1 MLLKECRRTSHC
13 GATGWVVSLE
23 RWDSGSIPSLVQW
36 VKDPALPHLRHTS
49 QLRLRSY
56 PWPGNSYARGQPKKR
71 KRKRKNAIPE
81 VGIINA
87 NSHYVYES
95 LGVLEYTTNTLSL
108 PIPLVRRRK
117 ILSVNLSL

>member
-1 MLLKECRRTSHC
+1 MGLAASCEYWK
-13 GATGWVVSLE
+13 V
-23 RWDSGSIPSLVQW
+23 GSISVQAQW
-36 VKDPALPHLRHTS
+36 VKDLAFT
-49 QLRLRSY
+49 QLQLSSRLWLASDL
-56 PWPGNSYARGQPKKR
+56 WPGNSYARGQPKKR